1 MLKDVLR
8 ERRKALRLKQS
19 EVAEKIGVKS
29 QTYMKWENGIYE
41 PKVSYISKLAKVLK
55 VTEKEICN
63 GELIEKNI
71 YDVLEFIE
79 IIEKMEKAFGKT
91 KLNAILYEHIDDKYE
106 LIRHLEHLYESKREE
121 VINSGVPG
129 NYPDLGVVVFNSTEE
144 PPESE

>member
-19 EVAEKIGVKS
+19 EVAEKIGVKP

-106 LIRHLEHLYESKREE
+106 LIRHLEQLYESKREE
-121 VINSGVPG
+121 VINSGIAG
-129 NYPDLGVVVFNSTEE
+129 NYPDLGMVVFNSTEE
-144 PPESE
+144 PPDNE